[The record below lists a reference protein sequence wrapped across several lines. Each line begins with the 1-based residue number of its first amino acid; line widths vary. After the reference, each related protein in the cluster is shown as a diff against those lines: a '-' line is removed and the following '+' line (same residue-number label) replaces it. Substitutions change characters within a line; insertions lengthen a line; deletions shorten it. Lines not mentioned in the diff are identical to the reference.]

1 PQQVGQLTLDPAE
14 ADGVVYVPQRVQM
27 RNPFEDFF
35 ANDPFFQQFG
45 GSLMMDDNF
54 GDVFGGYQ
62 FKQIKT
68 KIKSQPVTIN
78 VRPLPDHSKIKN
90 FTGAVGQFTI
100 SASLDKHEITTN
112 EAANLKLTISGTGNL
127 KLIDPPTLDLP
138 TGLSGYDPI
147 GTDTITGKTTV
158 IKGEKTFTY
167 TLSSATAGKF
177 KIEPITFSFYDPQ
190 SRSYQTLTTA
200 ALDLNIKQGLQKNN
214 STQKANSN
222 RF

>member
-1 PQQVGQLTLDPAE
+1 
-14 ADGVVYVPQRVQM
+14 
-27 RNPFEDFF
+27 
-35 ANDPFFQQFG
+35 
-45 GSLMMDDNF
+45 
-54 GDVFGGYQ
+54 
-62 FKQIKT
+62 
-68 KIKSQPVTIN
+68 
-78 VRPLPDHSKIKN
+78 
-90 FTGAVGQFTI
+90 
-100 SASLDKHEITTN
+100 
-112 EAANLKLTISGTGNL
+112 TGNL

-222 RF
+222 RFVFAEIFQGQYKDGDRDQRFLMIKKPVFWSLFVLPIFALVGIVGWRKRNENLKSDVVKYRKLKAGKVAEKRLRKAKTLLVGNKKDEFYEEL